1 MKKKLESNLISIA
14 HRILKLKGKEDINA
28 LQQEVKVLYERL
40 TILKFVEEHFGQAQ
54 PTIGKSDVVTKF
66 EEIAQ
71 QVISGNKDVPENNP
85 HEEDIVV
92 PLMDTINEMVIEMPE
107 TETLDDILSEIL
119 PEPVFEKKSEETLVQ
134 DSHTRKEV
142 HVDSK
147 LISLNDKLKPGIHV
161 GLNDRIAFVKHLFDG
176 SDVDYNRVLSQL
188 NTLRT
193 YDEAVSF
200 LSDMVKPDYNHW
212 AGKEEYESRFLTIIE
227 HKFN

>member
-1 MKKKLESNLISIA
+1 M
-14 HRILKLKGKEDINA
+14 
-28 LQQEVKVLYERL
+28 
-40 TILKFVEEHFGQAQ
+40 
-54 PTIGKSDVVTKF
+54 
-66 EEIAQ
+66 
-71 QVISGNKDVPENNP
+71 
-85 HEEDIVV
+85 
-92 PLMDTINEMVIEMPE
+92 
-107 TETLDDILSEIL
+107 DDILSEIL